1 MTNFTYFIF
10 SFSANEID
18 TIVTAIKNHSN
29 KERIDDKYSELIKN
43 ADLLIQYLNDPEA
56 LLTSEKQK
64 RINRLIES
72 K

>member
-1 MTNFTYFIF
+1 MKY
-10 SFSANEID
+10 

-56 LLTSEKQK
+56 LYYF
-64 RINRLIES
+64 RLFFLS
-72 K
+72 